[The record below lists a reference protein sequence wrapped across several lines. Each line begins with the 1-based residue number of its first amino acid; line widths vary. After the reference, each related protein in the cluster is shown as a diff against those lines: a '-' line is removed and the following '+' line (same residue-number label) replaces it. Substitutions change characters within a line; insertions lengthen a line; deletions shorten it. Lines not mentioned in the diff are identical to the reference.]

1 MKKFSILASLL
12 LFFIASEAYAQG
24 GRGQGRQRQSPEEMA
39 QNRADTFQEEFG
51 LSDEQHGKVYDLLL
65 KSQKET
71 REKMAELRESGDREA
86 MMAAFEEAQE
96 EMEKELKT
104 ILSAKQWT
112 AYEKWKEE
120 NPQNFR
126 RRRGGGE

>member
-1 MKKFSILASLL
+1 M
-12 LFFIASEAYAQG
+12 LFIITDAYAQG

-65 KSQKET
+65 KTQKET
-71 REKMAELRESGDREA
+71 REKMAELRESGDRDA
-86 MMAAFEEAQE
+86 MMAAFEESQE

-104 ILSAKQWT
+104 ILSATQWT
-112 AYEKWKEE
+112 AYEKWKEKSPKL
-120 NPQNFR
+120 PQTK
-126 RRRGGGE
+126 RRG